1 MDEILMKTVIE
12 RAIKNEEDAY
22 QFYTNLQAMVD
33 DAEAKETLGFL
44 ASEEVKHKEFLIR
57 YLEGR
62 VDGTQLAMD
71 DPVDYRI
78 AQYVTKPDIEKDMTT
93 AEVYI
98 VAAHREWN
106 AHQFYMGLAEIQPEG
121 ELRDLL
127 LNFANQELRHKEKV
141 EYLYSN
147 TAFPQTA
154 GG

>member
-1 MDEILMKTVIE
+1 MEEILMRTVIE

-22 QFYTNLQAMVD
+22 QFYTHLEALVD
-33 DAEAKETLGFL
+33 DSEARETLSFL
-44 ASEEVKHKEFLIR
+44 AAEEQKHKEFLIR

-62 VDGTQLAMD
+62 VDGSQLPLD
-71 DPVDYRI
+71 KPVDYQI
-78 AQYVTKPDIEKDMTT
+78 AQYVSKPDIKKDMTT
-93 AEVYI
+93 SEVYI

-106 AHQFYMGLAEIQPEG
+106 AYRFYRGLAEIQPEG
-121 ELRDLL
+121 EIRDLL
-127 LNFANQELRHKEKV
+127 LSFANQELRHKEKV